1 MRIFPRPSMF
11 SLLLLFLL
19 QITHVSGAR
28 DQFQHW
34 YPEFSPI
41 FERIVRENCSAE
53 YHFYLTAQKNRTHWN
68 ETSRWIGSGSSASLT
83 APLVNCIMG
92 ACPEYMKSN
101 MASANVL
108 LGLAPMILATLGSDV
123 DETSVLAV
131 IGNRPF
137 FALCLTVGSPAV
149 VALRSFEYRDPPA
162 LLRDRP
168 GRLAPMFFTFRIE
181 LLVTVLEYAFVFAAI
196 TNVGTLGYQLGQN
209 VALSFAPNYGYIILL
224 WCFFSPIGHMV
235 AAWALRLR
243 THWPGRTCIQQYRI
257 LCFSSSSFRDQFK
270 TFFVGYTLDG
280 PPPEIVLQK
289 ETPLDVLLSWFL
301 SLLTAAH
308 VMFGTLVFSSML
320 FISVRDS
327 VAVITRFMG
336 SVIVCRVVL
345 MYELAKLRHL
355 CNLPIREEGG
365 VERNGEIHS
374 SGYRLA
380 DLAGGSEDRQH
391 YASRR
396 YRPYGAPIA
405 SY

>member
-1 MRIFPRPSMF
+1 MRRFLRPSIF
-11 SLLLLFLL
+11 GLFLL
-19 QITHVSGAR
+19 FPLQITRVSGAR

-34 YPEFSPI
+34 YPEFDFI
-41 FERIVRENCSAE
+41 FDRIIQENCSSE
-53 YHFYLTAQKNRTHWN
+53 YHFYLTAQKNRTYWY
-68 ETSRWIGSGSSASLT
+68 ETSRWIGSGSTAALT

-137 FALCLTVGSPAV
+137 FALCLAFGSPAV
-149 VALRSFEYRDPPA
+149 VALRAFDYRAPQA
-162 LLRDRP
+162 VLKDRP
-168 GRLAPMFFTFRIE
+168 GRLAPIFFTFHIE
-181 LLVTVLEYAFVFAAI
+181 LLITVLEYALVFAAI

-209 VALSFAPNYGYIILL
+209 VALSFAPNYGYLILL
-224 WCFFSPIGHMV
+224 WCFFSPIGHVV
-235 AAWALRLR
+235 AAWTLRLR
-243 THWPGRTCIQQYRI
+243 VHWPGRTSIEQYRI
-257 LCFSSSSFRDQFK
+257 PFFSLSSFRDQLM
-270 TFFVGYTLDG
+270 TFSVGYTLNQ
-280 PPPEIVLQK
+280 PPPQLELK
-289 ETPLDVLLSWFL
+289 EETPLYILLSWVL

-308 VMFGTLVFSSML
+308 VMLGTLVFSSML

-355 CNLPIREEGG
+355 YNLRTSEEGG
-365 VERNGEIHS
+365 VEGNGEIHS
-374 SGYRLA
+374 SDYRLA
-380 DLAGGSEDRQH
+380 NLTRGSEDRQH
-391 YASRR
+391 YGPRR
-396 YRPYGAPIA
+396 YQPYGAPIA

>member
-1 MRIFPRPSMF
+1 MPRFSRPIIF
-11 SLLLLFLL
+11 SLLLILLL

-34 YPEFSPI
+34 YPEFNHI
-41 FERIVRENCSAE
+41 FERIIRENCSSE
-53 YHFYLTAQKNRTHWN
+53 HHFYLTAQKNRTYWN
-68 ETSRWIGSGSSASLT
+68 ETSRWIGSGNTASLI

-101 MASANVL
+101 MASANVI

-123 DETSVLAV
+123 DETSALAV

-149 VALRSFEYRDPPA
+149 IALRSFDYRDPKA
-162 LLRDRP
+162 VLNDRP
-168 GRLAPMFFTFRIE
+168 LRLAPVFFDFHIE
-181 LLVTVLEYAFVFAAI
+181 LLITVLEYALVFAAI

-209 VALSFAPNYGYIILL
+209 VALSFAPNYGYLILL

-235 AAWALRLR
+235 AAWALRLHV
-243 THWPGRTCIQQYRI
+243 HWPGRTCIKKSRFP
-257 LCFSSSSFRDQFK
+257 CFSSSSFRDQLK
-270 TFFVGYTLDG
+270 TFFVGYTLNH
-280 PPPEIVLQK
+280 PPPDFELKK
-289 ETPLDVLLSWFL
+289 ETPLYLLLSWIL

-327 VAVITRFMG
+327 ITVITRFMG

-355 CNLPIREEGG
+355 RNLHTGEEGG
-365 VERNGEIHS
+365 VERNGETQS
-374 SGYRLA
+374 SDYRLA
-380 DLAGGSEDRQH
+380 NMARGSEDRQH
-391 YASRR
+391 YAPRR
-396 YRPYGAPIA
+396 YQPYGTTIA

>member
-1 MRIFPRPSMF
+1 MRRFPKPSLF
-11 SLLLLFLL
+11 SLILLFTL
-19 QITHVSGAR
+19 QITHVLGAR

-34 YPEFSPI
+34 YPEYGFI
-41 FERIVRENCSAE
+41 FERIIRENCSSE
-53 YHFYLTAQKNRTHWN
+53 YHFYLTAHKNRTHWY
-68 ETSRWIGSGSSASLT
+68 ETSRWIGSGSTAALN
-83 APLVNCIMG
+83 APLVNCMVG

-137 FALCLTVGSPAV
+137 FALCLTIGSPAV
-149 VALRSFEYRDPPA
+149 VALRTFEYRDPSA
-162 LLRDRP
+162 VMKDRP
-168 GRLAPMFFTFRIE
+168 GRLAPKFFTFRIE
-181 LLVTVLEYAFVFAAI
+181 LLITVLEYALVFAAI

-209 VALSFAPNYGYIILL
+209 VALSFAPNFGYLILL
-224 WCFFSPIGHMV
+224 WCFFSPIGHMA

-243 THWPGRTCIQQYRI
+243 VYWPGSTCIKQYRVS
-257 LCFSSSSFRDQFK
+257 CFSLSSCRDHLK
-270 TFFVGYTLDG
+270 TFFVGYTLTR
-280 PPPEIVLQK
+280 PLPEFALK
-289 ETPLDVLLSWFL
+289 NETPLYVLLSWIL

-308 VMFGTLVFSSML
+308 VMLGTLVFSSML

-355 CNLPIREEGG
+355 YNLHTREEGG
-365 VERNGEIHS
+365 AETNGEIHS
-374 SGYRLA
+374 SGFRLA
-380 DLAGGSEDRQH
+380 NLARGSEDRQH
-391 YASRR
+391 YAPRS
-396 YRPYGAPIA
+396 YQPYGATIA

>member
-1 MRIFPRPSMF
+1 MSRFPRLSIF
-11 SLLLLFLL
+11 SLLLLLFL

-34 YPEFSPI
+34 YPEFDFI
-41 FERIVRENCSAE
+41 FDRIVRENCSSE
-53 YHFYLTAQKNRTHWN
+53 YHFYLTAQKNRTYWH
-68 ETSRWIGSGSSASLT
+68 ETSRWIGSGSTAALS

-149 VALRSFEYRDPPA
+149 IALRAFDYRDPQA
-162 LLRDRP
+162 VLKDRP
-168 GRLAPMFFTFRIE
+168 GRLPPMFFNFHIE
-181 LLVTVLEYAFVFAAI
+181 LLITVLEYALVFAAI
-196 TNVGTLGYQLGQN
+196 TNVGTLGYQLGRN
-209 VALSFAPNYGYIILL
+209 VALSFAPNYGYLILL

-235 AAWALRLR
+235 AAWTLRLR
-243 THWPGRTCIQQYRI
+243 VHWPGHTSIKRYGIP
-257 LCFSSSSFRDQFK
+257 CFSLSSFDQLK
-270 TFFVGYTLDG
+270 TFFVGYTLNE
-280 PPPEIVLQK
+280 PPPRIELKK
-289 ETPLDVLLSWFL
+289 ETPLYILLSWIL

-308 VMFGTLVFSSML
+308 VMLGTLVFSSML

-345 MYELAKLRHL
+345 MYEVAKLRHL
-355 CNLPIREEGG
+355 YNLHSREEGG
-365 VERNGEIHS
+365 VQGSGEIPS
-374 SGYRLA
+374 SEYRLA
-380 DLAGGSEDRQH
+380 NLGPGSEDLQH
-391 YASRR
+391 HTPRR
-396 YRPYGAPIA
+396 YRPYGATIT